1 MRATHNQLLQFQKV
15 NQYLW
20 TLIVVQLVKLVL
32 IVILE
37 VSQLVKASLIQ
48 TVSLFLLRLQVKV
61 NH

>member
-20 TLIVVQLVKLVL
+20 ILIVVQLVKLAL